1 MKEVR
6 RLWNAGLEK
15 EEMVDHLLKR
25 NKDLNPSDIRAAYDH
40 IESQVGCRSLTV
52 HELHGGRP
60 LNRLSIQRLLNSK
73 PVVDTSKWSESYKRW
88 KGVSG
93 HGLLLKEILK
103 NP

>member
-15 EEMVDHLLKR
+15 EEMVNHLLKR

-52 HELHGGRP
+52 HELHGGR
-60 LNRLSIQRLLNSK
+60 LNSK

-93 HGLLLKEILK
+93 HGLMLKEILSK
-103 NP
+103 